1 MGTHQHNT
9 QDFSGAQSDIA
20 ATPLGAEVG
29 DLDGDWDIDLLI
41 GAREEQPRIFLNRM
55 SQMGSLVPFRDVTY
69 GAFTNFAVGGGN
81 YEQELGDMDNDND
94 LDVYGLNWASN
105 AGTDVYMKNN
115 GNSTF
120 PGWVTLSGSGADD
133 NEGDWFDYNNDGNL
147 DLFVCNFSGQDKL
160 YENTGPGGGYGMSNV
175 TATEMATSN
184 QTGLGAD
191 SVDID
196 NDGDYEVMVCND
208 NFGSNRLLINVTQVA
223 DTHSPR
229 VIVEQAPDQSGTSD
243 ETVIRAAA
251 YDNASWDVSRYDISV
266 IEYTV
271 NGGSVQSVPLVFS
284 GGQMWR
290 GVIPAGTIGTV
301 AYTAKV
307 TDQGGNTGSSAML
320 SYTVSVGGTVNYCTA
335 GTSAAGCMA
344 IMSTT
349 GTPSATAPSG
359 FTFEATGVEGLKDG
373 LFFYGT
379 NGPQANSWGS
389 GTSYQCVVPPVIR
402 GGLLPSV
409 GTVGLCDGAFSQDM
423 NALWQ
428 AKPIKNPGAGAVVQ
442 AQLWYRDPQNTSNQ
456 TTSLSD
462 AIEFT
467 VQP

>member
-1 MGTHQHNT
+1 MRN
-9 QDFSGAQSDIA
+9 D
-20 ATPLGAEVG
+20 
-29 DLDGDWDIDLLI
+29 
-41 GAREEQPRIFLNRM
+41 
-55 SQMGSLVPFRDVTY
+55 
-69 GAFTNFAVGGGN
+69 GAFHFGSYTNA
-81 YEQELGDMDNDND
+81 
-94 LDVYGLNWASN
+94 
-105 AGTDVYMKNN
+105 
-115 GNSTF
+115 
-120 PGWVTLSGSGADD
+120 PGSQSDD
-133 NEGDWFDYNNDGNL
+133 NEPDWFDYNNDGNL
-147 DLFVCNFSGQDKL
+147 DVFVCNFSGQDRL
-160 YENTGPGGGYGMSNV
+160 YENSGAPGYTLANV
-175 TATEMATSN
+175 TGAEMATSN
-184 QTGLGAD
+184 NTGLGAD

-196 NDGDYEVMVCND
+196 LDGDFDLMVGND
-208 NFGSNRLLINVTQVA
+208 NFAANRLLINITQIP
-223 DTHSPR
+223 DTHAPR
-229 VIVEQAPDQSGTSD
+229 VIAEQAPDQTGTSD
-243 ETVIRAAA
+243 ETVIRVAS
-251 YDNASWDVSRYDISV
+251 YDNSSWDVNRYDAGV

-271 NGGSVQSVPLVFS
+271 DAGSVQSVPLVFS
-284 GGQMWR
+284 GGQIWR
-290 GVIPAGTIGTV
+290 GVIPAGTVGSV

-307 TDQGGNTGSSAML
+307 TDGTGNTGSSATL
-320 SYTVSVGGTVNYCTA
+320 GYTVTVGGTVNYCTA

-428 AKPIKNPGAGAVVQ
+428 AKPVKNPGAGAVVQ